1 MGIIVY
7 TVQDLRGSEALRMS
21 NNKMDYW
28 DYSEEMSDKTT
39 KEEQSGQVRLL
50 LLLSTVDV
58 NFWLTKDLSLLKFDF
73 SILWNWYLLRV

>member
-1 MGIIVY
+1 MDCTLGNGYMGIIVY

-58 NFWLTKDLSLLKFDF
+58 NFWLT
-73 SILWNWYLLRV
+73 IL

>member
-7 TVQDLRGSEALRMS
+7 TVLDLWGSEALRMS

-39 KEEQSGQVRLL
+39 KEEQSGQVWLL
-50 LLLSTVDV
+50 LLHAQ
-58 NFWLTKDLSLLKFDF
+58 
-73 SILWNWYLLRV
+73 

>member
-39 KEEQSGQVRLL
+39 KEEQSGQVWLL
-50 LLLSTVDV
+50 LLLSIDV
-58 NFWLTKDLSLLKFDF
+58 NFWLT
-73 SILWNWYLLRV
+73 IL

>member
-7 TVQDLRGSEALRMS
+7 TVQDMRGSEALRVS

-58 NFWLTKDLSLLKFDF
+58 NFWLTKDLSLLKSDF
-73 SILWNWYLLRV
+73 SSLTT

>member
-1 MGIIVY
+1 MQSNVQQQDGLYLGYMGIIVY

-39 KEEQSGQVRLL
+39 KEEQSGQV
-50 LLLSTVDV
+50 
-58 NFWLTKDLSLLKFDF
+58 
-73 SILWNWYLLRV
+73 